1 MIQYLMSGVTEK
13 ESSDVLFSQANS
25 TLPGSDVIK
34 LFMLNSAEHE
44 ISTAHK
50 N

>member
-1 MIQYLMSGVTEK
+1 MQDLDNTYNYTIIINYN
-13 ESSDVLFSQANS
+13 F
-25 TLPGSDVIK
+25 
-34 LFMLNSAEHE
+34 FMLNSAEHE